1 MGGQQ
6 GRKPKEPASLETEET
21 PMDKKTKIFCTM
33 GPACWDVPT
42 LVTLIDAGM
51 NVARLNFSHGD
62 HAAHGATLERVRE
75 AAKMRPEKNVAIL
88 LDTKGP
94 EIRTG
99 FFQEKCGGKIHLK
112 QGSKI
117 EITTDYSY
125 KGDETKI
132 ACTYEKLPQ
141 SVSPGS
147 MVLIADGSLVLK
159 VLECKATSVICNVEN
174 DQSIGERKN
183 MNLPNVKVDLPV
195 LQSKDI
201 DDLQNFGVRTRA
213 SPSPAT
219 RRYAA
224 PLPARQTRWREGV

>member
-1 MGGQQ
+1 
-6 GRKPKEPASLETEET
+6 
-21 PMDKKTKIFCTM
+21 MDKKTKIFCTM